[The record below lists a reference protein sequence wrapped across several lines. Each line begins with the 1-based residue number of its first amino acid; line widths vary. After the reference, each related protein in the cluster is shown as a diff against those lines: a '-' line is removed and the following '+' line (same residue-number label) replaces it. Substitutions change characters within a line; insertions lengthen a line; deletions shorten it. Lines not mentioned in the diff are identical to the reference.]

1 MNIGRIARMDKRE
14 LNKEL
19 SLTAEKMRQLRNRRP
34 AECRKLKQYEL
45 KLKQA
50 LSLRNVYEYSLM
62 SEDTMAATI
71 GYLLG

>member
-34 AECRKLKQYEL
+34 AECKELKQYEL

-50 LSLRNVYEYSLM
+50 LSLRNVYEHSLM
-62 SEDTMAATI
+62 SESTMVATI
-71 GYLLG
+71 GHLLG